1 MEALEK
7 GKAKLGEICDILKK
21 ETLEP
26 AQNEA
31 KNIID
36 SAKNESGQIIE
47 RAHAE
52 AKQIIDSA
60 MAKIDQERKLFENSM
75 DLASKQTFDEL
86 RQRVEEHLFG
96 LEVSKLSHEM
106 IQSNEL
112 IAKLIA
118 TIMGAIEKEG
128 LKTNLSLA
136 LSSSIKPEDVSK
148 HLANEMAEKLKSGEI
163 KVESIAGGA
172 VVKVADDNLKIE
184 VSEQSI
190 KELMGSFLR
199 ESFRNILFKNC

>member
-7 GKAKLGEICDILKK
+7 GKAKLGQICDILKK

-31 KNIID
+31 KGIID
-36 SAKNESGQIIE
+36 SAKNESKQIIE

-52 AKQIIDSA
+52 AKQILDSA
-60 MAKIDQERKLFENSM
+60 MAKIDQERRLFENSM

-86 RQRVEEHLFG
+86 RQRVEKELFG
-96 LEVSKLSHEM
+96 IEISKLSKEM
-106 IQSNEL
+106 IQSHEL
-112 IAKLIA
+112 ISKLIA
-118 TIMGAIEKEG
+118 TITNAIEKEG
-128 LKTNLSLA
+128 LGANLSLA
-136 LSSSIKPEDVSK
+136 LSSSIQPQEVSK
-148 HLANEMAEKLKSGEI
+148 HLVKEIAEKIKKGEI
-163 KVESIAGGA
+163 KVESIESGA
-172 VVKVADDNLKIE
+172 VIQVVDDNLKIE

-199 ESFRNILFKNC
+199 ESFRKILFKNC

>member
-31 KNIID
+31 KSIVD

-47 RAHAE
+47 KAHAE
-52 AKQIIDSA
+52 AKQILDAA

-86 RQRVEEHLFG
+86 RQRVEQHLFG
-96 LEVSKLSHEM
+96 IEISKLSQEM
-106 IQSNEL
+106 IQSHEL
-112 IAKLIA
+112 ISKLIA
-118 TIMGAIEKEG
+118 TIANAIEKEG
-128 LKTNLSLA
+128 LAANLSFA
-136 LSSSIKPEDVSK
+136 LSSSIQPEEISK
-148 HLANEMAEKLKSGEI
+148 HLVKEIAEKLKGGEI
-163 KVESIAGGA
+163 KVESIESGA
-172 VVKVADDNLKIE
+172 VIKVAEDNLKIE

-199 ESFRNILFKNC
+199 ESFREILFKNC